1 MEVVHVVLERLL
13 WVLPVCCTVQDIQD
27 SKTEKANCCNSQET
41 CKYFVI
47 FPCSI
52 PFYCQL
58 LKSCVHKNP
67 SCSWRILYRDTYTHT
82 AQSCTKV
89 VFFLSVKSLHH
100 RILMILSFRVRY
112 KTQACEQIY
121 VTCLNR
127 SRYLHSHS
135 ITSIICGLASFFEYF
150 YNFVVVY
157 LHSSIFIYWSISV
170 RKLASVEYFSI
181 II

>member
-1 MEVVHVVLERLL
+1 MSF
-13 WVLPVCCTVQDIQD
+13 WSVCCEYCPCAVLYKIF
-27 SKTEKANCCNSQET
+27 KTAKRKRQIV
-41 CKYFVI
+41 VI
-47 FPCSI
+47 HKRRVNTLLFPCSI

-150 YNFVVVY
+150 YNFVVVVY

-170 RKLASVEYFSI
+170 RKFASVEYFSI